1 MYLQIF
7 VSVTIEKIEGG
18 LFVEQLKNFIDSITG
33 VKDNFIGFDGEQL
46 SNIQHSGVDLLDA
59 ALSAFGYK

>member
-1 MYLQIF
+1 M
-7 VSVTIEKIEGG
+7 
-18 LFVEQLKNFIDSITG
+18 EQLKNFIDSITG
-33 VKDNFIGFDGEQL
+33 VKDNFIGFVGEQL